1 MRDPAYATREDGYR
15 GRFGPSWL
23 HRWSMAEQKS
33 KEFYAGEPVVPK
45 WVLDLAGV
53 EHE

>member
-1 MRDPAYATREDGYR
+1 MRDPAYARVDGYT

-23 HRWSMAEQKS
+23 HRWAMAEGKP
-33 KEFYAGEPVVPK
+33 KAFYAGEPEVPR

-53 EHE
+53 DSE